1 MTASASWLER
11 WDAQQETYLP
21 DREERFE
28 AVIDLVETT
37 AGVRPQVLDLACG
50 PASLAARVLARMPQA
65 TVVGI
70 DADPVLLALA
80 RSNAHD
86 RLTLVDADLRDPGW
100 VTRIPS
106 GPYDAVVSSTALHW
120 LGEDDL
126 RQVYRSCAGLLRS
139 GGLLANADHLQSTRS
154 PRLLELALELDRR
167 RAARHDGAAE
177 DWAEWWSAVREDP
190 ELGEAVAE
198 RDRRAF
204 DHPEHSETSHE
215 VHKRALGDAG
225 FKEIEILWR
234 KGTDA
239 ILAALR

>member
-1 MTASASWLER
+1 MTAPTGWLKR

-28 AVIDLVETT
+28 ALIDLVEAT
-37 AGVRPQVLDLACG
+37 AGPRPRLLDLGCG
-50 PASLAARVLARMPQA
+50 PASLGARVLARMPQA
-65 TVVGI
+65 AVVGI

-80 RSNAHD
+80 RSTAHEGV
-86 RLTLVDADLRDPGW
+86 RLVDADLRDPRW
-100 VTRIPS
+100 VARIHP

-120 LGEDDL
+120 LGEADL

-139 GGLLANADHLQSTRS
+139 GGLLANADHLRSTRS

-167 RAARHDGAAE
+167 RAARHGVAAE
-177 DWAEWWSAVREDP
+177 DWGEWWSAVREDP
-190 ELGEAVAE
+190 QLGDAVAE
-198 RDRRAF
+198 RDRRALE
-204 DHPEHSETSHE
+204 HPEHSETSHE
-215 VHKRALGDAG
+215 LHERALRDAG
-225 FKEIEILWR
+225 FNEIDILWR